1 MKRIILICAAALMT
15 LSLSAQ
21 EWANFSFGGARKPSP
36 EFMDGKVAF
45 RYTAPNANAVTLNG
59 SWQGGRNV
67 AMTKDE
73 NGIWEAIIDT
83 PAPEIYT
90 YTFSVDGVS
99 VSDPQNVLVQRDGS
113 RFLTMLIVPGEFT
126 ENYFESKKQHGTVL
140 HPWYS
145 SKIMA
150 TDTRRLTVYL
160 PAGYFDNPQTRYP
173 VLYLMHGAGGD
184 EEAWISMG
192 RAAQILDNLIEKGLA
207 KPMIV
212 VMPNTNNNQ
221 YAAQTLGIPNAQT
234 AQQRPQGQQGG
245 QRPQAAP
252 QGGQRPQGAPQG
264 GQRPQGGPQGGGQ
277 PNPYANAY
285 ERSLAEEI
293 VPFIEK
299 NFRVI
304 ANPDN
309 RAIAGLSMGGGNTY
323 TCSTMYPDM
332 FRYIAPFSAAIFG
345 DMDKTKLQAIKDAG
359 CKLYFI
365 ACGSADS
372 LISTSDNLD
381 KALTEI
387 GLKHTYMVTEGG
399 HTWANWRLY
408 LNTLAPQLFK

>member
-1 MKRIILICAAALMT
+1 MKRILIICAAALMT

-67 AMTKDE
+67 AMTKGE
-73 NGIWEAIIDT
+73 NGIWEVIIDT

-150 TDTRRLTVYL
+150 TDNRRLTVYL

-221 YAAQTLGIPNAQT
+221 YAAQTLGIPNAQI
-234 AQQRPQGQQGG
+234 AQQQRPQGG
-245 QRPQAAP
+245 Q

-264 GQRPQGGPQGGGQ
+264 GQRPQGGQQGGGQ

-345 DMDKTKLQAIKDAG
+345 DMDKVKLQAIKDAG

-381 KALTEI
+381 EALTEI

-408 LNTLAPQLFK
+408 LNTLAPLLFK

>member
-1 MKRIILICAAALMT
+1 MKRILLICAAALMT

-73 NGIWEAIIDT
+73 NGIWEVIIDT

-150 TDTRRLTVYL
+150 TDNRRLTVYL

-221 YAAQTLGIPNAQT
+221 YAAQTLGIPNAQI
-234 AQQRPQGQQGG
+234 AQQQRPQGG
-245 QRPQAAP
+245 Q

-264 GQRPQGGPQGGGQ
+264 GQRPQGGQQGGGQ

-345 DMDKTKLQAIKDAG
+345 DMDKVKLQAIKDAG

-372 LISTSDNLD
+372 LITTSDNLD

-408 LNTLAPQLFK
+408 LNTLAPLLFK

>member
-67 AMTKDE
+67 AMTKGE
-73 NGIWEAIIDT
+73 NGIWEVIIDT

-150 TDTRRLTVYL
+150 TDNRRLTVYL

-221 YAAQTLGIPNAQT
+221 YAAQTLGIPNAQM
-234 AQQRPQGQQGG
+234 AQQPRPQGGQQGG
-245 QRPQAAP
+245 QRPQ
-252 QGGQRPQGAPQG
+252 GGQQ
-264 GQRPQGGPQGGGQ
+264 GGQ
-277 PNPYANAY
+277 PNPYADAY
-285 ERSLAEEI
+285 ERSLTEEI

-345 DMDKTKLQAIKDAG
+345 DMDKVKLQAIKDAG

-408 LNTLAPQLFK
+408 LNTLVPQLFK

>member
-67 AMTKDE
+67 AMTKGE
-73 NGIWEAIIDT
+73 NGIWEVIIDT

-150 TDTRRLTVYL
+150 TDNRRLTVYL

-221 YAAQTLGIPNAQT
+221 YAAQTLGIPNAQM
-234 AQQRPQGQQGG
+234 AQQPRPQGGQQGG
-245 QRPQAAP
+245 QRPQ
-252 QGGQRPQGAPQG
+252 GGQQ
-264 GQRPQGGPQGGGQ
+264 GGQ

-345 DMDKTKLQAIKDAG
+345 DMDKVKLQAIKDAG

-408 LNTLAPQLFK
+408 LNTLVPQLFK

>member
-1 MKRIILICAAALMT
+1 MT

-73 NGIWEAIIDT
+73 NGIWEVIIDT

-150 TDTRRLTVYL
+150 TDNRRLTVYL

-221 YAAQTLGIPNAQT
+221 YAAQTLGIPNAQI
-234 AQQRPQGQQGG
+234 AQQQRPQGG
-245 QRPQAAP
+245 Q

-264 GQRPQGGPQGGGQ
+264 GQRPQGGQQGGGQ

-345 DMDKTKLQAIKDAG
+345 DMDKVKLQAIKDAG

-372 LISTSDNLD
+372 LITTSDNLD

-408 LNTLAPQLFK
+408 LNTLAPLLFK

>member
-1 MKRIILICAAALMT
+1 MKRILIICAAALMT

-67 AMTKDE
+67 AMTKGE
-73 NGIWEAIIDT
+73 NGIWEVIIDT

-150 TDTRRLTVYL
+150 TDNRRLTVYL

-221 YAAQTLGIPNAQT
+221 YAAQTLGIPNAQI
-234 AQQRPQGQQGG
+234 AQQQRPQGG
-245 QRPQAAP
+245 Q

-264 GQRPQGGPQGGGQ
+264 GQRPQGGQQGGGQ

-345 DMDKTKLQAIKDAG
+345 DMDKVKLQAIKDAG

-408 LNTLAPQLFK
+408 LNTLVPQLFK

>member
-1 MKRIILICAAALMT
+1 MKRILLICAAALMT

-73 NGIWEAIIDT
+73 NGIWEVIIDT

-150 TDTRRLTVYL
+150 TDNRRLTVYL

-221 YAAQTLGIPNAQT
+221 YAAQTLGIPNAQI
-234 AQQRPQGQQGG
+234 AQQ
-245 QRPQAAP
+245 QRP

-264 GQRPQGGPQGGGQ
+264 GQRPQGGQQGGQRPQGGQQGGGQ

-345 DMDKTKLQAIKDAG
+345 DMDKVKLQAIKDAG

-372 LISTSDNLD
+372 LITTSDNLD

-399 HTWANWRLY
+399 HPWANWRLY
-408 LNTLAPQLFK
+408 LNTLAPLLFK

>member
-1 MKRIILICAAALMT
+1 MKRILLICAAALMT

-73 NGIWEAIIDT
+73 NGIWEVIIDT

-150 TDTRRLTVYL
+150 TDNRRLTVYL

-192 RAAQILDNLIEKGLA
+192 RAAQILDNLIEKG
-207 KPMIV
+207 
-212 VMPNTNNNQ
+212 
-221 YAAQTLGIPNAQT
+221 IPNAQI
-234 AQQRPQGQQGG
+234 AQQQRPQGG
-245 QRPQAAP
+245 Q

-264 GQRPQGGPQGGGQ
+264 GQRPQGGQQGGGQ

-323 TCSTMYPDM
+323 TCPPCI
-332 FRYIAPFSAAIFG
+332 RICSATSLRSPLLSSAIWTRSSCRPSR
-345 DMDKTKLQAIKDAG
+345 MPAASSI
-359 CKLYFI
+359 
-365 ACGSADS
+365 SS
-372 LISTSDNLD
+372 LA
-381 KALTEI
+381 ALP
-387 GLKHTYMVTEGG
+387 
-399 HTWANWRLY
+399 
-408 LNTLAPQLFK
+408 TL

>member
-1 MKRIILICAAALMT
+1 MKRILLICAAALMT

-36 EFMDGKVAF
+36 EFLDGKVAF
-45 RYTAPNANAVTLNG
+45 RYTAPNAKAVTLNG

-67 AMTKDE
+67 AMTKGE
-73 NGIWEAIIDT
+73 NGIWEVIIDT

-99 VSDPQNVLVQRDGS
+99 VSDPQNVMVQRDGS

-140 HPWYS
+140 HPWYP

-160 PAGYFDNPQTRYP
+160 PAGYFDNPQTKYP

-221 YAAQTLGIPNAQT
+221 YAAQTLGIPNAQI
-234 AQQRPQGQQGG
+234 AQQQRPQGG
-245 QRPQAAP
+245 Q

-264 GQRPQGGPQGGGQ
+264 GQRPQGGQQGGGQ

-323 TCSTMYPDM
+323 TCSTLYPDM

-387 GLKHTYMVTEGG
+387 GLKHTYLVTEGG
-399 HTWANWRLY
+399 HTWANWRYY
-408 LNTLAPQLFK
+408 LNTLAPLLFK

>member
-1 MKRIILICAAALMT
+1 
-15 LSLSAQ
+15 
-21 EWANFSFGGARKPSP
+21 
-36 EFMDGKVAF
+36 
-45 RYTAPNANAVTLNG
+45 
-59 SWQGGRNV
+59 
-67 AMTKDE
+67 
-73 NGIWEAIIDT
+73 
-83 PAPEIYT
+83 
-90 YTFSVDGVS
+90 
-99 VSDPQNVLVQRDGS
+99 
-113 RFLTMLIVPGEFT
+113 
-126 ENYFESKKQHGTVL
+126 
-140 HPWYS
+140 
-145 SKIMA
+145 MA
-150 TDTRRLTVYL
+150 TDNRRLTVYL

-221 YAAQTLGIPNAQT
+221 YAAQTLGIPNAQI
-234 AQQRPQGQQGG
+234 AQQQRPQGG
-245 QRPQAAP
+245 Q

-264 GQRPQGGPQGGGQ
+264 GQRPQGGQQGGGQ

-345 DMDKTKLQAIKDAG
+345 DMDKVKLQAIKDAG

-372 LISTSDNLD
+372 LITTSDNLD

-408 LNTLAPQLFK
+408 LNTLAPLLFK

>member
-1 MKRIILICAAALMT
+1 MKRILLICAAALMT

-73 NGIWEAIIDT
+73 NGIWEVIIDT

-150 TDTRRLTVYL
+150 TDNRRLTVYL

-221 YAAQTLGIPNAQT
+221 YAAQTLGIPNAQI
-234 AQQRPQGQQGG
+234 AQQQRPQGG
-245 QRPQAAP
+245 Q

-264 GQRPQGGPQGGGQ
+264 GQRPQGGQQGGGQ

-309 RAIAGLSMGGGNTY
+309 RAIAGLSMGGDNTY

-345 DMDKTKLQAIKDAG
+345 DMDKVKLQAIKDAG

-372 LISTSDNLD
+372 LITTSDNLD

-408 LNTLAPQLFK
+408 LNTLAPLLFK

>member
-1 MKRIILICAAALMT
+1 MKRILLICAAALMT

-73 NGIWEAIIDT
+73 NGIWEVIIDT

-113 RFLTMLIVPGEFT
+113 RFLTMLLVPGEFT

-140 HPWYS
+140 HPWYP

-221 YAAQTLGIPNAQT
+221 YAAQTLGIPNAQI
-234 AQQRPQGQQGG
+234 AQQ
-245 QRPQAAP
+245 
-252 QGGQRPQGAPQG
+252 QRPQGAPQG
-264 GQRPQGGPQGGGQ
+264 GQRPQGGQQGGQ

-345 DMDKTKLQAIKDAG
+345 DMDKVKLQAIKDAG

-408 LNTLAPQLFK
+408 LNTLVPQLFK

>member
-1 MKRIILICAAALMT
+1 MKRILIICAAALMT

-67 AMTKDE
+67 AMTKGE
-73 NGIWEAIIDT
+73 NGIWEVIIDT

-150 TDTRRLTVYL
+150 TDNRRLTVYL

-221 YAAQTLGIPNAQT
+221 YAAQTLGIPNAQI
-234 AQQRPQGQQGG
+234 AQQQRPQGG
-245 QRPQAAP
+245 Q

-264 GQRPQGGPQGGGQ
+264 GQRPQGGQQGGGQ

-345 DMDKTKLQAIKDAG
+345 DMDKVKLQAIKDAG

-408 LNTLAPQLFK
+408 LNTLAPLLFK

>member
-1 MKRIILICAAALMT
+1 MKRILLICAAALMT

-73 NGIWEAIIDT
+73 NGIWEVIIDT

-150 TDTRRLTVYL
+150 TDNRRLTVYL

-184 EEAWISMG
+184 EEAWISMD

-221 YAAQTLGIPNAQT
+221 YAAQTLGIPNAQI
-234 AQQRPQGQQGG
+234 AQQQRPQGG
-245 QRPQAAP
+245 Q

-264 GQRPQGGPQGGGQ
+264 GQRPQGGQQGGGQ

-345 DMDKTKLQAIKDAG
+345 DMDKVKLQAIKDAG

-372 LISTSDNLD
+372 LITTSDNLD

-408 LNTLAPQLFK
+408 LNTLAPLLFK